1 METSL
6 TIEQRF
12 QLQRARY
19 EMKRMS
25 RSHLEHTALK
35 LLRSRIM
42 QKNGIQETLMQQ
54 GILFKLDEMNNGTP
68 EIISEDTF
76 MELLILQDED
86 DEMPT
91 SIDDVGWED
100 EDLDDDGLTFM
111 S

>member
-19 EMKRMS
+19 EMRKMS
-25 RSHLEHTALK
+25 RPHLEHTALK
-35 LLRSRIM
+35 LLKSRIE
-42 QKNGIQETLMQQ
+42 QKNGIQDLLMQQ
-54 GILFKLDEMNNGTP
+54 GIIFKVDEVNSGTP

-76 MELLILQDED
+76 IELLMLQDDD

-100 EDLDDDGLTFM
+100 EDLEDDGPIFLG
-111 S
+111 